1 MDTMF
6 TTPLTAWHAAHG
18 AKMVPFA
25 GWEMPVQY
33 EGILAEHA
41 WTRGEAGLFD
51 ICHMGEFAVRGAG
64 AKDALSRVVTQNLDT
79 LAPGKC
85 RYGFLLNPAGG
96 VLDDLIVYCRGAD
109 DYMLVV
115 NAARTAHDFGWIR
128 SHLGSGVELDDMSE
142 ATAKIDLQGPKSFAV
157 LAGVVDGDWRALKY
171 FNFVETRFDGAPL
184 IVSRTGYTGELGVE
198 FFCPPDK
205 AVALWEKCLAG
216 GLARPCGLG
225 ARDTLRLEMGYPLYG
240 QDLTESTTPAEA
252 GYGTLPASSAEYVG
266 KANAGLVRSQLLALN
281 IPGRRAG
288 RTHDKVLS
296 ATGETVGEVT
306 SGSFGPSVG
315 HAVALALVAAGAARA
330 ENFIIDT
337 GRARLEA
344 TRAELPFYKGGTA
357 RAKLG

>member
-41 WTRGEAGLFD
+41 ATRGEAGLFD
-51 ICHMGEFAVRGAG
+51 ICHMGEFTLRGAG

-79 LAPGKC
+79 LAIGKC

-96 VLDDLIVYCRGAD
+96 ILDDLIVYCRGAD

-115 NAARTAHDFGWIR
+115 NAARTAHDFGWIK
-128 SHLGSGVELDDMSE
+128 SHLPANVAMADISGD
-142 ATAKIDLQGPKSFAV
+142 TAKIDLQGPKSFAV
-157 LAGVVDGDWRALKY
+157 LDQVVDGDWKALKY

-198 FFCPPDK
+198 FFCPPNK
-205 AVALWEKCLAG
+205 AVTLWEKCLAG
-216 GLARPCGLG
+216 GVAKPCGLG

-240 QDLTESTTPAEA
+240 QDLTETTTPAEA
-252 GYGTLPASSAEYVG
+252 GYGSLPASPAEHVG
-266 KANAGLVRSQLLALN
+266 KAGAGLVRSKLIALN
-281 IPGRRAG
+281 IPGRRAA

-296 ATGETVGEVT
+296 ASAEAVGEVT
-306 SGSFGPSVG
+306 SGSFAPSVG
-315 HAVALALVAAGAARA
+315 HAIALARVAAGSA
-330 ENFIIDT
+330 EAIDFLIDT
-337 GRARLEA
+337 GRAKLEA
-344 TRAELPFYKGGTA
+344 QQTELPFYKSGTA
-357 RAKLG
+357 RVKLG

>member
-41 WTRGEAGLFD
+41 ATRTGAGLFD
-51 ICHMGEFAVRGAG
+51 ICHMGEFTLRGAG
-64 AKDALSRVVTQNLDT
+64 AKEALSRVVTQNLDT
-79 LAPGKC
+79 LGIGKC

-96 VLDDLIVYCRGAD
+96 ILDDLIVYCRGAD

-115 NAARTAHDFGWIR
+115 NAARTAHDFAWIGA
-128 SHLGSGVELDDMSE
+128 HLPSGLAFSDISG
-142 ATAKIDLQGPKSFAV
+142 ATAKIDVQGPKSFEV

-184 IVSRTGYTGELGVE
+184 TVSRTGYTGELGVE
-198 FFCPPDK
+198 FFCPPQT

-216 GLARPCGLG
+216 GLAKPCGLG

-240 QDLTESTTPAEA
+240 QDLTEATTPAEA
-252 GYGTLPASSAEYVG
+252 GYGSLPASPADYVG
-266 KANAGLVRSQLLALN
+266 KAGASLVRSRLIAVD
-281 IPGRRAG
+281 IPGRRAA

-296 ATGETVGEVT
+296 AAGEPVGEVT
-306 SGSFGPSVG
+306 SGSFGPTIG
-315 HAVALALVAAGAARA
+315 HAIALARVSAGAAEARA
-330 ENFIIDT
+330 FLIDT

-344 TRAELPFYKGGTA
+344 RQTELPFYKGGTA
-357 RAKLG
+357 RMKLG